1 MNNFLK
7 KLIFKV
13 EKRTLLLI
21 AGPSFL
27 ISSFKFENTILKYRN

>member
-7 KLIFKV
+7 KLTFKV

-21 AGPSFL
+21 AGLSFL
-27 ISSFKFENTILKYRN
+27 ISSLKFENTILKYKN